1 MTFGTSG
8 NPILKRYS
16 RQPSY
21 GAAPRPLSRSTSSSS
36 IAEIYITA
44 RNTPSSSRRQS
55 LAGGAGL
62 IMTKGG
68 ALRGVEADHLS
79 RQVSEDAFGADT
91 SQARPLEATT
101 PALSRQQSRSS
112 STSEG
117 PLQRIKSLTN
127 FHLYLSP
134 SRLANIDLLYGSDD
148 EGTRPPPPPPPKRQ
162 LRPVIFERP
171 TESIAERRRR
181 RPPLSLKGNV
191 DPDNARSYSDRLQEH
206 HAKILETYK
215 DSGKLIQA
223 PNSISPPLPDDQPTA
238 NEAEEGPHA
247 SASQELSLPVDF
259 GQHPSQSQELDS
271 PEPLGDTQPTQAQP
285 ISAFSSDVNPWY
297 GYPAIRSG
305 TTLRPRYQRNRK
317 RDLVK
322 TLLFLF
328 ILRIQS
334 WRDAFERWLGL
345 NKLGTWGPRR
355 AGYDDPKDPSTGLV
369 QSSGKGSEL
378 VKAAE
383 KDWIWMV
390 ITFLLLRGTWTRI
403 LAGPLEAMG
412 LSSVRDMLGL
422 V

>member
-1 MTFGTSG
+1 MTRGDPKSREPVDTLPTNEESNDATST
-8 NPILKRYS
+8 PVLS
-16 RQPSY
+16 RQP
-21 GAAPRPLSRSTSSSS
+21 
-36 IAEIYITA
+36 
-44 RNTPSSSRRQS
+44 
-55 LAGGAGL
+55 
-62 IMTKGG
+62 
-68 ALRGVEADHLS
+68 
-79 RQVSEDAFGADT
+79 
-91 SQARPLEATT
+91 
-101 PALSRQQSRSS
+101 SRSS

-117 PLQRIKSLTN
+117 PLQRIKSLSN

-134 SRLANIDLLYGSDD
+134 SRLANIDLLSDSDD
-148 EGTRPPPPPPPKRQ
+148 EDAQPVPPPPKRQ
-162 LRPVIFERP
+162 LRPVMFDAP
-171 TESIAERRRR
+171 ESIAERRRR
-181 RPPLSLKGNV
+181 RPPLSLLGNV
-191 DPDNARSYSDRLQEH
+191 DPENARSYSDRLQQH

-215 DSGKLIQA
+215 DSCKLIQT
-223 PNSISPPLPDDQPTA
+223 PNPTSPPLPQPIPPDAELVQLPPPSPPSPSSPPGPSSTHMSPPYSPSIHSDQIQSPDD
-238 NEAEEGPHA
+238 
-247 SASQELSLPVDF
+247 SQISN
-259 GQHPSQSQELDS
+259 
-271 PEPLGDTQPTQAQP
+271 TQP

-305 TTLRPRYQRNRK
+305 TTVRPRYQRNRK

-345 NKLGTWGPRR
+345 NKLGTWGLRR
-355 AGYDDPKDPSTGLV
+355 AGYDAAKDPATGLV
-369 QSSGKGSEL
+369 QTSTSRAGGEI

-403 LAGPLEAMG
+403 LAGPLEAVG